1 MKNLKVRNKLWLGFG
16 SIIMFTLLIAGLA
29 LSGMGKIKKEADV
42 LVNRTL
48 TNTEYVWE
56 LRRNLMSE
64 SRYHLLA
71 LVDTDP
77 VKTNTYVDHAL
88 QEIERNKEILELYR
102 KNYTGEKD
110 KFNQLDEI
118 LNRQSGYRDELVRL
132 LRIETNEAT
141 VQAYG
146 IFINHL
152 YPILDE
158 EGAVIAQ
165 MGEEQLTMANKQIER
180 VSKVYYGVLAIV
192 ITALILTLLMSAF
205 MIRKIRK
212 AIMTPL
218 DQMEDATSALV
229 DGDFSVDINY
239 ESRDEFGTAC
249 SSIQTSFAELKRVIH
264 CTASALGEI
273 ADGNFA
279 IDPQMDFK
287 GEMEEIERAGS
298 LLLNKMNELFA
309 EIKSSADQIRAGSDQ
324 VACAAQELAH
334 GATEQASSVEELSA
348 SITEISRNVTE
359 NAKNSKKA
367 NELATVSGE
376 VAKSTMHDM
385 QEMLAAMNRISM
397 SAESI
402 GKVIKV
408 IDDITFQTNILSLN
422 AAVEAARAGA
432 AGKGFAVVADE
443 VRNLAQKSS
452 ESAKEITELIENAIA
467 AVNQGEGIAQ
477 KTSQAFNELAGQ
489 INDVISTVNEIATA
503 SEEQATSIQ
512 QITLGVEQI
521 SAVVQTNSATSEESA
536 AASEELSSQANIL
549 NSLMDQFQLR

>member
-1 MKNLKVRNKLWLGFG
+1 MKNLKVKNKLWLGFG
-16 SIIMFTLLIAGLA
+16 SIIIFTLLISTLA
-29 LSGMGKIKKEADV
+29 LSGMGRIKREADV
-42 LVNRTL
+42 LVSQTL

-56 LRRNLMSE
+56 LRRNLISE

-71 LVDTDP
+71 LVANDQAKTDQ
-77 VKTNTYVDHAL
+77 YVNHAL
-88 QEIERNKEILELYR
+88 KELERNKEIVELYR
-102 KNYTGEKD
+102 KNYIGEKD
-110 KFNQLDEI
+110 KFDQLDEI
-118 LNRQSGYRDELVRL
+118 LNRQAAYRDELVRL
-132 LRIETNEAT
+132 LHSNTDQSS

-146 IFINHL
+146 IFMNQL

-158 EGAVIAQ
+158 QGVLLAQ
-165 MGEEQLTMANKQIER
+165 MGDDQIAMANEQIQR
-180 VSKVYYGVLAIV
+180 VSKVYHGVLMIV
-192 ITALILTLLMSAF
+192 VAAVLLTLVVSLLMG
-205 MIRKIRK
+205 RKIRQ

-218 DQMEDATSALV
+218 DQMEGATSALV
-229 DGDFSVDINY
+229 DGDFSVDIDY

-264 CTASALGEI
+264 CTASALSEI

-279 IDPQMDFK
+279 IQPQMDFK
-287 GEMEEIERAGS
+287 GEMEEIEKAGN
-298 LLLNKMNELFA
+298 LLLKKMNGLFS

-376 VAKSTMHDM
+376 VAKSTMQDM
-385 QEMLAAMNRISM
+385 QEMLTAMNRISM

-477 KTSQAFNELAGQ
+477 KTSRAFNELAGQ
-489 INDVISTVNEIATA
+489 INDVICTVNEIATA

-521 SAVVQTNSATSEESA
+521 SAVVQTNSATSEQSA
-536 AASEELSSQANIL
+536 AASEELSSQANML